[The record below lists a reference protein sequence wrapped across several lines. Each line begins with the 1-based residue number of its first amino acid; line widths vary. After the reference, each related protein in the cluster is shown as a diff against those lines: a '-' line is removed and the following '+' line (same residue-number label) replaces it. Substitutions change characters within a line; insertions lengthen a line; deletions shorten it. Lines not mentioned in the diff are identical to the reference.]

1 VESTYF
7 PTRTTLAVS
16 YRQIHQPQPVG
27 VGADYR
33 TERVDVRVAQAMH
46 LLLDFKLLA
55 GVEVARALNSP
66 ILLDTLEPDGV
77 TRRYIGGV
85 ALNF

>member
-1 VESTYF
+1 MRRRF
-7 PTRTTLAVS
+7 AA
-16 YRQIHQPQPVG
+16 QIE
-27 VGADYR
+27 A
-33 TERVDVRVAQAMH
+33 
-46 LLLDFKLLA
+46 
-55 GVEVARALNSP
+55 VARAVNSP